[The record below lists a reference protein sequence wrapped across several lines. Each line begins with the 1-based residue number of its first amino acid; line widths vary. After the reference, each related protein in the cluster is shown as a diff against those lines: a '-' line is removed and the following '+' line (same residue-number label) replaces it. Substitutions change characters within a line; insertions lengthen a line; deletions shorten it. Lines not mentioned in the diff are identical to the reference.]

1 VERRE
6 NKQMVGRCS
15 VGERDQLGKNRDDC
29 MLQALEMQQ
38 RYYNDFTH
46 VASKQMA

>member
-1 VERRE
+1 
-6 NKQMVGRCS
+6 MVGRCS

-38 RYYNDFTH
+38 QYDNDVKHFF
-46 VASKQMA
+46 SKQEA